1 MGFLGA
7 QVITRRT
14 WAAPSGWA
22 GGSFVKDSSADSS
35 IVGTFRPASAIQIQ
49 LLSDGDRQRDPRV
62 LYTDTVLL
70 TTDQHVGGAPDKVS
84 PDGGTIWYEVT
95 DIGVNDNSL
104 PGSPISHRKYICLR
118 VQEPDA

>member
-7 QVITRRT
+7 QAITRRT
-14 WAAPSGWA
+14 WPAPGGWSGGA
-22 GGSFVKDSSADSS
+22 YSLGASADSQ
-35 IVGTFRPASAIQIQ
+35 IVGTFRPAPIKQVQ

-62 LYTDTVLL
+62 LYTQTVML

-84 PDGGTIWYEVT
+84 PDGGAIWYEVT